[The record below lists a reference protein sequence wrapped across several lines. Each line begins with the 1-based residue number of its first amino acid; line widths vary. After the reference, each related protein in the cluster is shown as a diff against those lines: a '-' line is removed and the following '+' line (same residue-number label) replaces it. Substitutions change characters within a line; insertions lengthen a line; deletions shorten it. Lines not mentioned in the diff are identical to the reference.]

1 MRLIEKAKYHYLL
14 QKAVTTTYTK
24 SNKETARRINC
35 KGIKYTKEVN
45 IPDNVQVN
53 GTTNCFMTLTDH
65 KRDSPSGGRVDWGG
79 GESRKIGLSPHAPIC
94 FDQKYQFCNFHAVFG
109 HFAQIVPPPVNLIW
123 ETLQKINF

>member
-1 MRLIEKAKYHYLL
+1 MAPLIVLWPW
-14 QKAVTTTYTK
+14 Q
-24 SNKETARRINC
+24 II
-35 KGIKYTKEVN
+35 KGIPLV
-45 IPDNVQVN
+45 
-53 GTTNCFMTLTDH
+53 
-65 KRDSPSGGRVDWGG
+65 GGGWTGGG